1 VLVGEH
7 GSSDGC
13 SCSGALLALTLAR
26 NPCRAPGRSLAGF
39 GACLGATDPAC
50 DQRPAGA
57 SLAAHQLVGGIHMVR
72 DRKHGFGRKP
82 GFFVAL
88 RKEATKSPVRESRL
102 SQVLA
107 KRSAA
112 A

>member
-1 VLVGEH
+1 
-7 GSSDGC
+7 
-13 SCSGALLALTLAR
+13 
-26 NPCRAPGRSLAGF
+26 
-39 GACLGATDPAC
+39 
-50 DQRPAGA
+50 
-57 SLAAHQLVGGIHMVR
+57 MVR

>member
-1 VLVGEH
+1 M
-7 GSSDGC
+7 
-13 SCSGALLALTLAR
+13 
-26 NPCRAPGRSLAGF
+26 
-39 GACLGATDPAC
+39 
-50 DQRPAGA
+50 QRPARTCWETQWPISIFNEPVPFSVPATVGA
-57 SLAAHQLVGGIHMVR
+57 AAWSGTASTVSDG
-72 DRKHGFGRKP
+72 KP

-102 SQVLA
+102 SPVLA